1 MIDGRSGL
9 VMMPRYFGTLK
20 HGVPQEAFAASS
32 FPATWEAERRVS
44 SIQFFLGPRIRNA
57 C

>member
-20 HGVPQEAFAASS
+20 HGVPQEAFAVPSL
-32 FPATWEAERRVS
+32 PAMWEADRDVS
-44 SIQFFLGPRIRNA
+44 SIQFFLGPRMRNA
-57 C
+57 Y